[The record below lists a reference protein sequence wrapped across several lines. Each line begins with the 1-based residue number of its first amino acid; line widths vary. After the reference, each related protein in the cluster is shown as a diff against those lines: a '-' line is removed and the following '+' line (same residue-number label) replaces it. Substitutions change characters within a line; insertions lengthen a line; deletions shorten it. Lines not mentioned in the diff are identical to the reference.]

1 MGRSLDSE
9 TDRCD
14 IITILCQG
22 TLEFPCHR
30 DVFVNPYKNHIFESS
45 SFRRIPAFIDF
56 LPFLSLHL
64 TLAYLIASSHSSL
77 LPPPS
82 KKFSLGSKNLDSSL
96 FSNFTPKFSH
106 AKLNSKISRFSSTT
120 TGTRQVSFNTNLH
133 DRHDTK
139 AKSFTFPQSR
149 RIKPL

>member
-14 IITILCQG
+14 IKTILCQD
-22 TLEFPCHR
+22 TLEFPCYR
-30 DVFVNPYKNHIFESS
+30 DVFANPYKHHIFESS
-45 SFRRIPAFIDF
+45 SFRRIHASIDF
-56 LPFLSLHL
+56 LSFLSLHL
-64 TLAYLIASSHSSL
+64 TLAHVIAISHSSF

-82 KKFSLGSKNLDSSL
+82 RKFSLGSKNLDSSL

-106 AKLNSKISRFSSTT
+106 AKLNSKISQFPSTT
-120 TGTRQVSFNTNLH
+120 TETRQVSFNTNLH

-139 AKSFTFPQSR
+139 AKSLPPT
-149 RIKPL
+149 KP